1 MIFEHLPGLQG
12 DAFLITHGLSTA
24 LHFLYFCILP
34 SIALPPLSPL
44 VFRVWE
50 GPDWVC
56 FGDAQSLPSILR
68 SSDPYGRAVLY
79 LVRPRRWLTRGQSFV
94 ADSIAISDNNEWRQ
108 EGDYSRSVR

>member
-1 MIFEHLPGLQG
+1 ML
-12 DAFLITHGLSTA
+12 FLLRTDSTA
-24 LHFLYFCILP
+24 FHFLYFCIFP

-56 FGDAQSLPSILR
+56 FGDAQSLPFVWR
-68 SSDPYGRAVLY
+68 SSDPYGRAVASALHI
-79 LVRPRRWLTRGQSFV
+79 VRPWWPTV
-94 ADSIAISDNNEWRQ
+94 CATSDNDEWRQ

>member
-1 MIFEHLPGLQG
+1 MLFLLRMDSLPHSIFFIS
-12 DAFLITHGLSTA
+12 A
-24 LHFLYFCILP
+24 YCLP
-34 SIALPPLSPL
+34 SHFPPLSPL

-68 SSDPYGRAVLY
+68 SSDPYGRAVLH

-94 ADSIAISDNNEWRQ
+94 ADSIAISDNNERRQ
-108 EGDYSRSVR
+108 EGDYS